1 MALKRYRVDVV
12 GTLDYDYEVEA
23 EDECAAG
30 SKAEEMFRR
39 EFSQPMWSAIDY
51 HHVEEIEDD

>member
-1 MALKRYRVDVV
+1 VDVV